1 MNLYWIIKRNKR
13 GEINRPFKSLFI
25 FGRQLLRY
33 LQVLLTRQPFSELQ
47 RLVLKSLNLQQ
58 P

>member
-13 GEINRPFKSLFI
+13 GEINRPFKKFI
-25 FGRQLLRY
+25 YFGRQLQRY
-33 LQVLLTRQPFSELQ
+33 PQAPLTRQPFSELQ
-47 RLVLKSLNLQQ
+47 HLVLKSSNLQQ